1 MQFPV
6 LSLMDRW
13 AEPPINMEGKN
24 GEPRQESLAGAL
36 RPSYAPLRSHSHRSP
51 SLSALNEVS
60 SLSLG
65 ARSAALASRI
75 AMNLTRLTLLIVLGL
90 LFVLLLQLLAFWLLG

>member
-1 MQFPV
+1 MAKSFSARSGITRKFPV

-13 AEPPINMEGKN
+13 AEPTNHGGAKN
-24 GEPRQESLAGAL
+24 GWGLGNESFPGAL
-36 RPSYAPLRSHSHRSP
+36 RSSYAPLPSHSHRSP

-65 ARSAALASRI
+65 ARIAVLRMIASP
-75 AMNLTRLTLLIVLGL
+75 
-90 LFVLLLQLLAFWLLG
+90 

>member
-1 MQFPV
+1 M
-6 LSLMDRW
+6 
-13 AEPPINMEGKN
+13 
-24 GEPRQESLAGAL
+24 ESLDKS
-36 RPSYAPLRSHSHRSP
+36 PSLGLSVLHTRPLRSHSHRSP

-65 ARSAALASRI
+65 ARSAAPASRI
-75 AMNLTRLTLLIVLGL
+75 AMNLTRLTSLIVLGL